1 MYVKLSWDEIKR
13 QINLRKHGLD
23 FALASVVLDSR
34 YRLDIPV
41 VRGTEPRT
49 WSTSYVMSFWLLCRW
64 YTRRV
69 MRLVESSASV
79 VPIAKKERPTL
90 SGSKMNAM
98 SREELIT
105 ALKVKEL
112 EAPYVWDGQDEDE
125 RPATPGELAHRL
137 ALARKRG
144 RPAGSGVKEQVAIR
158 LDKDILE
165 AFRADGQ
172 GWQTRINQA
181 LRRYLA
187 EHPTQS

>member
-1 MYVKLSWDEIKR
+1 
-13 QINLRKHGLD
+13 
-23 FALASVVLDSR
+23 
-34 YRLDIPV
+34 
-41 VRGTEPRT
+41 
-49 WSTSYVMSFWLLCRW
+49 
-64 YTRRV
+64 
-69 MRLVESSASV
+69 
-79 VPIAKKERPTL
+79 
-90 SGSKMNAM
+90 M
-98 SREELIT
+98 SRKDVIT
-105 ALKVKEL
+105 ALKVKER

-125 RPATPGELAHRL
+125 RPATTEELAHGL

-165 AFRADGQ
+165 AFRAQGQ